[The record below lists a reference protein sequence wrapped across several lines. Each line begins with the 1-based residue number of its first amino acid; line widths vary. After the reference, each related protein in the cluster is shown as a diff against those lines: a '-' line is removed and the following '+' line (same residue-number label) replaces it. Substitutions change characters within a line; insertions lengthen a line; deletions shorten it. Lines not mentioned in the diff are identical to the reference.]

1 MNRIRSYITIAVQ
14 LLLVSCSLLTPP
26 DLATSDVVDVESGV
40 PEVRTPNLTIERTDL
55 QAYRIAFCWVATE
68 RNALGHA
75 RTDVIVE
82 SGAGDSSTVVTYPI
96 EPPTTPISI
105 GCYGG
110 DQSIKIGGHGLV
122 WRPNHNQLM
131 MLGTANESRGD
142 NFYSVEVGEIPKN
155 VLTASPIWD
164 HEQFFDDPASI
175 SWSSTGEWLATDGTD
190 ADGSFGVNI
199 WLYNPDTNEGR
210 QLTDINSLSPYMSS
224 PVWSP
229 DDQYVSF
236 TYGPEPSGIGIIR
249 LSDGKQTDIANDTQ
263 NVIAPWRFELG
274 ETVGVYDDV
283 ITVANTEALQYYL
296 IDNAESQ
303 WLAGSKRIIFVAP
316 TSRNRVT
323 LFEIGVDGQN
333 INDILP
339 SLQGLSTSPTLSPD
353 EQNLAFVRYD
363 SWNER
368 DRAEIAIYEVSSG
381 EIRSLVVLPVPANG
395 DELYISGM
403 DWTPDGKYLAFSSNH
418 NGESDIYV
426 ISTDGQAWI
435 NLTEERQ
442 GDALNPVWRP

>member
-1 MNRIRSYITIAVQ
+1 MTRILVYIALAAQ
-14 LLLVSCSLLTPP
+14 LLLVSCSMMIPINDVKSDISEAQTP
-26 DLATSDVVDVESGV
+26 V
-40 PEVRTPNLTIERTDL
+40 LTIERANL
-55 QAYRIAFCWVATE
+55 QGNMIAYCWIATE
-68 RNALGHA
+68 RDAFGGA
-75 RTDVIVE
+75 RTDVVIE
-82 SGAGDSSTVVTYPI
+82 NGAGDYSTIVTYPT
-96 EPPTTPISI
+96 EPPTSPISV

-110 DQSIKIGGHGLV
+110 DQIIRIGGRGLE

-131 MLGTANESRGD
+131 MLGTASAPRGD
-142 NFYSVEVGEIPKN
+142 NFYSVKIDEIPMD

-175 SWSSTGEWLATDGTD
+175 SWSPTGEWLATDGTD
-190 ADGSFGVNI
+190 ADGSFGANI

-210 QLTDINSLSPYMSS
+210 QLTDINSLSPYMSN

-229 DDQYVSF
+229 NEEYVGF

-249 LSDGKQTDIANDTQ
+249 LSDDKQTDITNHTQ

-274 ETVGVYDDV
+274 AF
-283 ITVANTEALQYYL
+283 ITEAVLLQYFL
-296 IDNAESQ
+296 QDNAEPQ
-303 WLAGSKRIIFVAP
+303 WLNDGKHIIFVAP

-323 LFEIGVDGQN
+323 LFEMEVDGQQ
-333 INDILP
+333 IKDILP
-339 SLQGLSTSPTLSPD
+339 DLPGLSTLPKLSPD
-353 EQNLAFVRYD
+353 ERKLAFVRYNG
-363 SWNER
+363 WNER
-368 DRAEIAIYEVSSG
+368 DRAEIAIYEMGSG
-381 EIRSLVVLPVPANG
+381 EVRSLVVLPAPANG

-426 ISTDGQAWI
+426 ITTDGQAWI